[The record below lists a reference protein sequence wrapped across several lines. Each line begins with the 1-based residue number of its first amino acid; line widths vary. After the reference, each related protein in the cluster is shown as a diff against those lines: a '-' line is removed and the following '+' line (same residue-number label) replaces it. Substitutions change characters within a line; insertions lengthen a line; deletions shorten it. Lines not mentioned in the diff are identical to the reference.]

1 MKPNIVNLSKTL
13 MVCGFAALAVGCANQ
28 GTLKQQDSISDDL
41 SSSVAFEACLLL
53 LAEPVASANSPATY
67 HLGAKHAL
75 ACLDDAPLVMNGT
88 LETSVMQVHALA
100 ITQFLKSGDVLQ
112 AEQQLNSFKAQFP
125 KQDLLLNDGASFV
138 NTIELIVGEVPIAQS
153 AKGSLLNASTALK
166 SELRRHQYWQVN

>member
-1 MKPNIVNLSKTL
+1 

-41 SSSVAFEACLLL
+41 SSAAFEDCLLS

-75 ACLDDAPLVMNGT
+75 ACLDEAPLDIYGT

-125 KQDLLLNDGASFV
+125 KRDLLLKDGASFV
-138 NTIELIVGEVPIAQS
+138 NTIELIVGEAPIAQS